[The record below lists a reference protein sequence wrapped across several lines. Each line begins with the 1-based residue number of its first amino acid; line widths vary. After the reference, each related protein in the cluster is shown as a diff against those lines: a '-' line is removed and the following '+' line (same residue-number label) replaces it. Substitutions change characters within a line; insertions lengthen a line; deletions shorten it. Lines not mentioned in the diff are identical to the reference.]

1 MTSLYILA
9 NEYKDIEQKLN
20 DSDMDEQTV
29 KDTLEGLSGELETK
43 GVNVAYV
50 IRNMESSAEQIKQA
64 EKAMADRRKALESR
78 AEQLKRYL
86 KDNMERTGIT
96 KIECPHF
103 SIAIKHNPP
112 AVVIDDAAAIPSDY
126 MVTPPAPPPA
136 PDKKLI
142 AQAIKDGFEVPGC
155 KLVSGT
161 RVDIK

>member
-9 NEYKDIEQKLN
+9 NEYKAIEQKLN
-20 DSDMDEQTV
+20 DSDVDEQTV

-112 AVVIDDAAAIPSDY
+112 AVVIDDAAAIPGDY

-142 AQAIKDGFEVPGC
+142 AQAIKDGVDVPGC
-155 KLVSGT
+155 RLVSGT
-161 RVDIK
+161 RIDIK